1 MLSMLFN
8 IHLNV
13 FRFSMISNVMLAMI
27 HLRLLQL
34 RPDSK
39 RPFGDFNV
47 LFCGDLLQ
55 VGLEM
60 AALN

>member
-1 MLSMLFN
+1 
-8 IHLNV
+8 
-13 FRFSMISNVMLAMI
+13 MISNVMLAMI

-55 VGLEM
+55 VGFENDFLTWTF
-60 AALN
+60 L